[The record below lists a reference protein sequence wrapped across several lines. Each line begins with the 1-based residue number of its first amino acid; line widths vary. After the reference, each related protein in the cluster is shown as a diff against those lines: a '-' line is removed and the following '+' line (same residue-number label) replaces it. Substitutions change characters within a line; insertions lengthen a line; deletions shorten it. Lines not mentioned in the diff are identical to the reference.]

1 MKRIK
6 YFTLS
11 EFINSATAK
20 RLGIDNTPTFEVVDN
35 LNRLADYLD
44 KIREKLGKPIL
55 VNSGFR
61 CPMLNKAVG
70 GVNSSQHVKGEAADL
85 VGRNDDETRKIFE
98 TAKAFGQFDQLLYEK
113 NSKGNI
119 WVHISYKASGNRTM
133 CIDNYKG

>member
-1 MKRIK
+1 MN
-6 YFTLS
+6 YFTIKELS
-11 EFINSATAK
+11 RSSTAEK
-20 RLGIDNTPTFEVVDN
+20 LGIDNTPTPEIRAK
-35 LNRLADYLD
+35 LNTLISVLD
-44 KIREKLGKPIL
+44 KIREQYGKPIF
-55 VNSGFR
+55 VTSGYR
-61 CPMLNKAVG
+61 CPELNKAVG

-113 NSKGNI
+113 NSKGDI

>member
-1 MKRIK
+1 MK
-6 YFTLS
+6 YFTIKELT
-11 EFINSATAK
+11 NSSTAK
-20 RLGIDNTPTFEVVDN
+20 KLGIDNTPTPEIRVK
-35 LNRLADYLD
+35 LNTLISALD
-44 KIREKLGKPIL
+44 KIREQYGKPII
-55 VNSGFR
+55 VTSGYR
-61 CPMLNKAVG
+61 CPELNRAVG

-98 TAKAFGQFDQLLYEK
+98 KAKAFGQFDQLLYEK

>member
-1 MKRIK
+1 MK
-6 YFTLS
+6 YFTIEELS
-11 EFINSATAK
+11 HSETANRK
-20 RLGIDNTPTFEVVDN
+20 GIDNTPTPEIRVK
-35 LNRLADYLD
+35 LNTLISALD
-44 KIREKLGKPIL
+44 KIRERYGKPIT
-55 VNSGFR
+55 VTSGYR
-61 CPMLNKAVG
+61 CPALNKAVG

>member
-1 MKRIK
+1 MK
-6 YFTLS
+6 YFTIKELS
-11 EFINSATAK
+11 HSETANRK
-20 RLGIDNTPTFEVVDN
+20 GIDNTPTVDAVVSMTTLIN
-35 LNRLADYLD
+35 ECLD
-44 KIREKLGKPIL
+44 PVRELYGKPIT
-55 VNSGFR
+55 VTSGFR

>member
-1 MKRIK
+1 MS
-6 YFTLS
+6 YFTIKELS
-11 EFINSATAK
+11 RSSTAEK
-20 RLGIDNTPTFEVVDN
+20 LGIDNTPTPEIRAK
-35 LNRLADYLD
+35 LNTLISVLD
-44 KIREKLGKPIL
+44 KIREQYGKPIF
-55 VNSGFR
+55 VTSGYR

-85 VGRNDDETRKIFE
+85 VGRNDDDTRKIFE

>member
-1 MKRIK
+1 MK
-6 YFTLS
+6 YFTIKELS
-11 EFINSATAK
+11 HSETANRK
-20 RLGIDNTPTFEVVDN
+20 GIDNTPTVDAVVSMTTLIN
-35 LNRLADYLD
+35 ECLD
-44 KIREKLGKPIL
+44 PVRELYGKPIT
-55 VNSGFR
+55 VTSGFR
-61 CPMLNKAVG
+61 CQMLNKAVG

-98 TAKAFGQFDQLLYEK
+98 KAKAFGQFDQLLYEK

>member
-1 MKRIK
+1 MN
-6 YFTLS
+6 YFTIKELS
-11 EFINSATAK
+11 HSETANRK
-20 RLGIDNTPTFEVVDN
+20 GIDNTPTGDVVVSMTTLIN
-35 LNRLADYLD
+35 ECLD
-44 KIREKLGKPIL
+44 PVRELYGKPIT
-55 VNSGFR
+55 VTSGFR

>member
-1 MKRIK
+1 MK
-6 YFTLS
+6 YFTIKELS
-11 EFINSATAK
+11 HSETANRK
-20 RLGIDNTPTFEVVDN
+20 GIDNTPTGDVVVSMTTLIN
-35 LNRLADYLD
+35 ECLD
-44 KIREKLGKPIL
+44 PIRELYGKPIT
-55 VNSGFR
+55 VTSGFR

>member
-1 MKRIK
+1 MK
-6 YFTLS
+6 YFTIKELS
-11 EFINSATAK
+11 HSETANRK
-20 RLGIDNTPTFEVVDN
+20 GIDNTPTVDAVVSMTTLIN
-35 LNRLADYLD
+35 ECLD
-44 KIREKLGKPIL
+44 PVRELYGKPIT
-55 VNSGFR
+55 VTSGFR
-61 CPMLNKAVG
+61 CPMLNQAVG

>member
-1 MKRIK
+1 MK
-6 YFTLS
+6 YFTIKELS
-11 EFINSATAK
+11 HSETANRK
-20 RLGIDNTPTFEVVDN
+20 GIDNTPTGDVVVSMTTLIN
-35 LNRLADYLD
+35 ECLD
-44 KIREKLGKPIL
+44 PVRELYGKPIT
-55 VNSGFR
+55 VTSGFR

>member
-1 MKRIK
+1 MK
-6 YFTLS
+6 YFTIEELS
-11 EFINSATAK
+11 HSETANRK
-20 RLGIDNTPTFEVVDN
+20 GIDNTPTVDAVVSMTTLIN
-35 LNRLADYLD
+35 ECLD
-44 KIREKLGKPIL
+44 PVRELYGKPIT
-55 VNSGFR
+55 VTSGFR